1 MPDRNQISLKGKTA
15 FISGASKG
23 MGVEIA
29 RNFAEAGADLAIT
42 ARNREGLAETE
53 KIAKA
58 FGVSV
63 WTGTAELG
71 DAEQVRQ
78 LGRDAL
84 DAVGHVDILVNNA
97 GVVFPQPILEIGEEQ
112 WRTIYDVNVLAP
124 LLLTQAFVPGMIERG
139 HGKVVHITSRAALIG
154 QPALG
159 AYSSAK
165 AALHQLSQTMAV
177 EFGPHNIQVNCIAPT
192 VTMTHMAQQVWKPGP
207 RTDAKLARIPM
218 GRFAEPNEIADIALF
233 LASDLSGFVSG
244 TIIPADGGEGAG

>member
-42 ARNREGLAETE
+42 ARNKEGLAETE
-53 KIAKA
+53 KIASE

-63 WTGTAELG
+63 WSGTAELG

-84 DAVGHVDILVNNA
+84 DAVGRVDILVNNA
-97 GVVFPQPILEIGEEQ
+97 GVVFPQPILDIDEEK
-112 WRTIYDVNVLAP
+112 WRTMYDVNVLAP
-124 LLLTQAFVPGMIERG
+124 LLLTQAFAPGMIEREN
-139 HGKVVHITSRAALIG
+139 GKIIHITSRAALIG
-154 QPALG
+154 QAALG
-159 AYSSAK
+159 AYSSSK
-165 AALHQLSQTMAV
+165 AAVHQLSQTMAV
-177 EFGPHNIQVNCIAPT
+177 EFGPHNIQVNSIAPT
-192 VTMTHMAQQVWKPGP
+192 VTMTHMAQQVWKPGA

-218 GRFAEPNEIADIALF
+218 GRFAEPTEIADIALF
-233 LASDLSGFVSG
+233 LASDLSDFISG